1 MTMDRESELNIAR
14 DAPVA
19 AEFLAGRGGC
29 LHESL
34 QSDPDAWWAQ
44 MHPAAEPAE
53 TFFARI
59 SWSEYPG
66 APPSVKFATTLRG
79 TLSDPTAWPVVT
91 GYRPTQLD
99 ICMPFTAE
107 GFALH
112 PDWASTNQAWTGHG
126 NPFLAVV
133 RELQRSLNS
142 LSYEGR
148 YRP

>member
-1 MTMDRESELNIAR
+1 MTLDRESELNLAR
-14 DAPVA
+14 DAPA
-19 AEFLAGRGGC
+19 ATVFLTGRGGC
-29 LHESL
+29 LHEPK

-44 MHPAAEPAE
+44 MHPAAEPSE
-53 TFFARI
+53 TYFVRI
-59 SWSEYPG
+59 SWREYPA
-66 APPSVKFATTLRG
+66 APPSVKFATTLG
-79 TLSDPTAWPVVT
+79 GPLTEPPAWPVIA

-112 PDWASTNQAWTGHG
+112 GDWASTNQAWSPDG

-133 RELQRSLNS
+133 QELQRGLNS
-142 LSYEGR
+142 TSYEGR